1 MDLFEFLGEETG
13 DGPEFTGEMISEEE
27 LARWSTDESFNETQR
42 HEYLLDSGFPKQKAS
57 VINRLP
63 EIMKSAD

>member
-27 LARWSTDESFNETQR
+27 LARWSTDESFNESQR
-42 HEYLLDSGFPKQKAS
+42 HEYLLDSGFPK
-57 VINRLP
+57 
-63 EIMKSAD
+63 